1 MTEKDIY
8 DLIIIGA
15 GPAGLAAGL
24 YAARF
29 GLKTLILETQA
40 IGGRATEVS
49 LIENYPGFPEGI
61 TGKDLIQRMYN
72 QASKFGAKIKPFK
85 EVTDLKFNGKL
96 EKVATRKGAYHTL
109 ALIIATGTQRKK
121 LGVPGEVEF
130 LGRGVSY
137 CSTCDGPFFK
147 GLKVAVVGHG
157 EEAVMDALF
166 LADMA
171 KKVYLV
177 THGKELKA
185 FGTMKQRLLEKS
197 NIETVN
203 GSVAAILGENVV
215 KAIKIIEAGTRL
227 ETLIDVNGVFIALG
241 GIPMTEIVKKAGIAV
256 DNGGCIIVDR
266 WQRTSIEGIFAAGDC
281 TCGGMQ
287 VITAAGEGAMA
298 ALKASAYVKRMEAS
312 SRV

>member
-40 IGGRATEVS
+40 IDGRATEVS

-61 TGKDLIQRMYN
+61 TGKDLIQRMYD

-96 EKVATRKGAYHTL
+96 KKVATRKGAYHTL

-121 LGVPGEVEF
+121 LRVPGEVEF

-241 GIPMTEIVKKAGIAV
+241 GIPMTEIVKKARIAV

-266 WQRTSIEGIFAAGDC
+266 WQRTNIEGIFAAGDC